1 MINNANK
8 YTISD
13 IFSIDSA
20 IKYKIPRFQR
30 EYTWNRENW
39 EQLLNDIDESE
50 GSHFIGSII
59 CINQGT
65 DSLSPVLELID
76 GQQRL
81 TTLSLLF
88 CAVYKLLSTKK
99 DDVSLDLGLEVG
111 NLKYRLVQKLVRADS
126 KIELSKQNNN
136 FGDYRSVL
144 GEIGVLNAVDDP
156 KNKGNRRVWKCY
168 RYFLNTLETLPTEK
182 LVAFLAKVNN
192 TMLVKIEV
200 SSHADAFLLFESL
213 NNRGVPL
220 SAIDLI
226 KNKVLAVMEQRN
238 ILTVDEAFDRWNKII
253 DYLDDYPV
261 QERFLRQLYNA
272 FKYDEK
278 IKVEGATKA
287 TKSNLI
293 KIYEELINRDPQYV
307 FDTIVNNAKI
317 YGYLTLP
324 PKNSGTV
331 FDGLKSELNDLIN
344 VQAAPAYI
352 LLLYLFSLNNLPANF
367 YKETIDLLVKYFFR
381 RNITDF
387 PNTRNLDQ
395 IFIDLIVILAEKK
408 QTPTIDEISKYLTDS
423 SRFSSDEVFREKLGG
438 DLYIANV
445 EATRFLLSKIEEAGS
460 TKENRRDFWERD
472 NSSKLVWTIE
482 HIFPEGEVIP
492 QGWVN
497 MMAGGDR
504 VKAEKIQL
512 SQVHKLGNLT
522 LTAYNPNLS
531 NMDFDKKRDRVNN
544 DGNYIGYRNNLLL
557 NKDLKG
563 KEQWTEQDIIERSKS
578 LIDFAVSIFS
588 INSK

>member
-1 MINNANK
+1 VINNANK